1 MKCDYEEFHAL
12 KAAKNKPNSNPNI
25 ANQSQFQNPTPRQR
39 DEKEGVKNECRFL
52 EPYIRDRTVYWGTDP
67 FWKAISR
74 GGNAP
79 GQGETVIF
87 EKMLALGAKDRY
99 YLRFGILSLVCRV
112 GIAHQL

>member
-1 MKCDYEEFHAL
+1 M
-12 KAAKNKPNSNPNI
+12 
-25 ANQSQFQNPTPRQR
+25 
-39 DEKEGVKNECRFL
+39 
-52 EPYIRDRTVYWGTDP
+52 YWGTDP

-87 EKMLALGAKDRY
+87 EKMLAIGAKDRY
-99 YLRFGILSLVCRV
+99 YLRFGILSLVCRSILCKSILLPAKRRV